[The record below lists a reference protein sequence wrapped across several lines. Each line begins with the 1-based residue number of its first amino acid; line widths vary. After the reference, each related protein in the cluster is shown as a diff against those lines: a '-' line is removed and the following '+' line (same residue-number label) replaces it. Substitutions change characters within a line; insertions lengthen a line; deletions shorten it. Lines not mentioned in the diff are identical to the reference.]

1 MKSQAKLLHDYLR
14 ITARRHGDKNALIC
28 GAKRRTYREI
38 DEKSDQLASCLHK
51 LGLAPRDK
59 VAVLLDNSAETVIS
73 LYGISKAS
81 GVFVIANATLKASKL
96 AYILKDSG
104 ARTLITH
111 TSKAKVVAQALEQLD
126 REIHLI
132 WISPLGKVPPK
143 LLEKYNALAW
153 DSIFS
158 DPSASKAPPPPASTG
173 EHDLAALIYTSGSTG
188 RPKGVMQPHSN
199 MIDVAKCIID
209 YLKNTED
216 DIILNVLSL
225 AFGYGMYQVLMAF
238 MFGGTV
244 VLEKSFVY
252 LHKILKRIEEE
263 RVTGFPFVPTV
274 IAMMFQLE
282 GVEQYDFASL
292 RYVTNAGAALP
303 VDHARKLRKLLP
315 QTSIY
320 PMYGLTECVRVSYLE
335 PNQVDKRPDSVGKAL
350 AVCQTLIVDQNGKP
364 ACPGQTGELL
374 IRGSN
379 VMPGYWNDPDLTDKV
394 FRRNHDDDEIW
405 LYSGDLF
412 RRDEEG
418 FLYFVSRKDDMI
430 KTRGERVSPGEV
442 ENALVLLS
450 GVAEVAVIGVPDDIL
465 GQVIKAFI
473 VPEHKDALSENDV
486 LKYSAKCMENY
497 MVPKHVVFLDSLP
510 KTPNGKIDKKL
521 LKNQQENNNDAR

>member
-1 MKSQAKLLHDYLR
+1 MRSQAKLLHDYLR
-14 ITARRHGDKNALIC
+14 ITARRLGDKNALIC
-28 GAKRRTYREI
+28 GSKRWTYGEI
-38 DEKSDQLASCLHK
+38 DEKSDQLACCLHK
-51 LGLAPRDK
+51 LGLAPRDR

-104 ARTLITH
+104 AHALITH
-111 TSKAKVVAQALEQLD
+111 TSKAKVVLEALEQID
-126 REIHLI
+126 HEIRLI

-143 LLEKYNALAW
+143 LLASHNALAW

-158 DPSASKAPPPPASTG
+158 GPSASKVPPPPASTG

-188 RPKGVMQPHSN
+188 RPKGVMQPHSK

-252 LHKILKRIEEE
+252 LHTILQRIEEE

-282 GVEQYDFASL
+282 GIEQYDFSSL

-303 VDHARKLRKLLP
+303 VDHARKLRNLLP
-315 QTSIY
+315 KTSIY
-320 PMYGLTECVRVSYLE
+320 PMYGLTECVRVSYLD

-350 AVCQTLIVDQNGKP
+350 AVCETLIVDENGQP
-364 ACPGQTGELL
+364 ACAGQIGELL

-394 FRRNHDDDEIW
+394 FRRNHDDDEVW

-412 RRDEEG
+412 RHDEEG

-450 GVAEVAVIGVPDDIL
+450 GVAQVAVIGVPDDIL

-473 VPEHKDALSENDV
+473 VSDKDVALTENDV
-486 LKYSAKCMENY
+486 LKYSTQCMENY
-497 MVPKHVVFLDSLP
+497 MIPKYVELVDALP
-510 KTPNGKIDKKL
+510 KTPNGKVDKKQL
-521 LKNQQENNNDAR
+521 RKQEEKNYDSK

>member
-1 MKSQAKLLHDYLR
+1 
-14 ITARRHGDKNALIC
+14 
-28 GAKRRTYREI
+28 
-38 DEKSDQLASCLHK
+38 
-51 LGLAPRDK
+51 
-59 VAVLLDNSAETVIS
+59 
-73 LYGISKAS
+73 
-81 GVFVIANATLKASKL
+81 
-96 AYILKDSG
+96 
-104 ARTLITH
+104 
-111 TSKAKVVAQALEQLD
+111 
-126 REIHLI
+126 
-132 WISPLGKVPPK
+132 
-143 LLEKYNALAW
+143 
-153 DSIFS
+153 
-158 DPSASKAPPPPASTG
+158 
-173 EHDLAALIYTSGSTG
+173 
-188 RPKGVMQPHSN
+188 MQPHSK

-252 LHKILKRIEEE
+252 LHTILQRIEEE

-282 GVEQYDFASL
+282 GIEQYDFSSL

-303 VDHARKLRKLLP
+303 VDHARKLRNLLP
-315 QTSIY
+315 KTSIY
-320 PMYGLTECVRVSYLE
+320 PMYGLTECVRVSYLD

-350 AVCQTLIVDQNGKP
+350 AVCETLIVDENGQP
-364 ACPGQTGELL
+364 ACAGQIGELL

-394 FRRNHDDDEIW
+394 FRRNHDDDEVW

-412 RRDEEG
+412 RHDEEG

-450 GVAEVAVIGVPDDIL
+450 GVAQVAVIGVPDDIL

-473 VPEHKDALSENDV
+473 VSDKDVALTENDV
-486 LKYSAKCMENY
+486 LKYSTQCMENY
-497 MVPKHVVFLDSLP
+497 MIPKYVELVDALP
-510 KTPNGKIDKKL
+510 KTPNGKVDKKQL
-521 LKNQQENNNDAR
+521 RKQEEKNYDSK